1 MPPAA
6 DAGPTRPRRLRHCLL
21 LLAAAYLAG
30 CAGPP
35 AVDGPPRP
43 RDVPPLDSIVEPV
56 PRWEAP
62 SRYGNPASYT
72 VLGKTYRTRPSAA
85 GYRARGKASWYGRKF
100 HGQRTSSGEPFDMFA
115 LTAAHRELPLP
126 TFARVTNLDNGRSLI
141 VRINDRGPFHHDRIL
156 DLSWA
161 AAAKLGV
168 LDRGTAR
175 VEVEAIT
182 PAPDGALAAAPPSAP
197 KSPTER
203 PLWLQV
209 GAFAAQDN
217 AELLRQRLLLAGLGP
232 VHIARERRG
241 RAAMHIV
248 RIGPYATP
256 EALAGAA
263 ARYADRAAAAGL

>member
-6 DAGPTRPRRLRHCLL
+6 DAGCTRWRLLRRWLL

-35 AVDGPPRP
+35 SRDGPPRP
-43 RDVPPLDSIVEPV
+43 RDVPPLDAIVEPV

-72 VLGKTYRTRPSAA
+72 VLGKTYRTLPSAA

-126 TFARVTNLDNGRSLI
+126 TFARVTNLDNGRNLI

-168 LDRGTAR
+168 LDQGTAR
-175 VEVEAIT
+175 VEVQAIT
-182 PAPDGALAAAPPSAP
+182 PARGGALATAPAAPARAV
-197 KSPTER
+197 TDG

-232 VHIARERRG
+232 VHVARERRG
-241 RAAMHIV
+241 RTAMHIV
-248 RIGPYATP
+248 RLGPYATP
-256 EALAGAA
+256 EALASAA
-263 ARYADRAAAAGL
+263 SRYADRAGAAGL

>member
-6 DAGPTRPRRLRHCLL
+6 EAGRAWRRVLRRCIP
-21 LLAAAYLAG
+21 LLALAYLAG

-43 RDVPPLDSIVEPV
+43 REAPPLDSIVEPV
-56 PRWEAP
+56 PRWEPP

-72 VLGKTYRTRPSAA
+72 VLGKTYRTLPSAA
-85 GYRARGKASWYGRKF
+85 GYRARGKASWYGSKF
-100 HGQRTSSGEPFDMFA
+100 HGRRTSSGEPFDMFA

-126 TFARVTNLDNGRSLI
+126 TFARVTNLGNGRSLI

-175 VEVEAIT
+175 VEVEAVT
-182 PAPDGALAAAPPSAP
+182 PAPDGALAAAPPAAAR
-197 KSPTER
+197 SPTNQ

-209 GAFAAQDN
+209 GAFAAKDN

-232 VHIARERRG
+232 VDIVRERRG
-241 RAAMHIV
+241 RTAMHLV
-248 RIGPYATP
+248 RLGPYATP

-263 ARYADRAAAAGL
+263 SRYADRAATAGR